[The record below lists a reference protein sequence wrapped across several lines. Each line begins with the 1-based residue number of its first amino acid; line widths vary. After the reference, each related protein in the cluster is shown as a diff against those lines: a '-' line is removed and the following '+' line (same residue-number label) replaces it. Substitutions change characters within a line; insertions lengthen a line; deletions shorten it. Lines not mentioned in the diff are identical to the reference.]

1 MSRCHR
7 LTPYIEVLPQMANKY
22 NHLAICLAC
31 VEFNDRVYALE
42 HQFTNTKKCCKTHF
56 KKCEFFKEKHGEDA
70 LPIIYESDS
79 ETTLQDQSN
88 QSRKRKHDSKQFFF
102 L

>member
-1 MSRCHR
+1 MSRYHR
-7 LTPYIEVLPQMANKY
+7 LTSYIEVLPQMANKY

-31 VEFNDRVYALE
+31 VEFKDRAYALE
-42 HQFTNTKKCCKTHF
+42 HRFTNTKKCCKNHF

-70 LPIIYESDS
+70 LSIIYESDS
-79 ETTLQDQSN
+79 EDQDN
-88 QSRKRKHDSKQFFF
+88 QNRKRECDSKLQLFF

>member
-1 MSRCHR
+1 MSHRHR
-7 LTPYIEVLPQMANKY
+7 LTSYIEVLPQMANKY

-42 HQFTNTKKCCKTHF
+42 HKFTNTKKCCKTHF

-79 ETTLQDQSN
+79 ETTLQDA
-88 QSRKRKHDSKQFFF
+88 RSKQSKPKKET
-102 L
+102 

>member
-31 VEFNDRVYALE
+31 IEFNDRVYALE
-42 HQFTNTKKCCKTHF
+42 HQFTNTKKCCKS
-56 KKCEFFKEKHGEDA
+56 KE
-70 LPIIYESDS
+70 LS
-79 ETTLQDQSN
+79 
-88 QSRKRKHDSKQFFF
+88 
-102 L
+102 

>member
-22 NHLAICLAC
+22 DHLAICLAC

-56 KKCEFFKEKHGEDA
+56 KKCMIKN
-70 LPIIYESDS
+70 P
-79 ETTLQDQSN
+79 
-88 QSRKRKHDSKQFFF
+88 R
-102 L
+102 